1 MKNKIFKRYIIFL
14 RDIIRSGSRIS
25 LKDIHDM
32 INVKECIFIINTE
45 VRNYFQFTPSE
56 WKNESQMVFSSSV
69 SIGDVIKRL
78 RSAKLSRKKDKRSI
92 SF

>member
-1 MKNKIFKRYIIFL
+1 
-14 RDIIRSGSRIS
+14 
-25 LKDIHDM
+25 M
-32 INVKECIFIINTE
+32 INVKEYIFIINTE

-56 WKNESQMVFSSSV
+56 RKNESQMVFSSSV